1 MKKTIGYV
9 LSHTHWDREWYLSFQ
24 LFRMRLVD
32 MLDTLIPYLEQHP
45 EFPHFHLDGQTV
57 CLEDYL
63 EVRPDQAERLR
74 HLIEAGR
81 IAVGPWY
88 VLPDLQCIG
97 QESILRNLSRGL
109 ALAQRFGG
117 GTPVGYLP
125 DIFSHPAQLPQIFA
139 GYGFRAAVIWRG
151 SSDDPEPPYEVL
163 WRAPDGTQLLTLR
176 LPDDRGYLNAF
187 PLGDTP
193 EAVSRQ
199 FEDWFHERLPRSPS
213 GQLLFMN
220 GCDHQ
225 APNYALPE
233 FIRYF
238 NETHDDYELR
248 QISLTQYL
256 DELHI
261 TPGELTVLCGEQN
274 RTNYSAGRHLN
285 PTLKNTFSTHIPQK
299 IENAQCEA
307 GLVRCAEPLSAML
320 AAAHLPLGLHYLDT
334 AWKYLL
340 QNHPHDSIC
349 GCSCD
354 DVARDMERRFAW
366 ARDITQQYQQ
376 EAMRRLTA
384 QTDTQ
389 QTLAD
394 EIPVHLFHLS
404 PWPEENAI
412 QTFTL
417 RLPADTLL
425 RGLAIRTAD
434 GQDIPCQI
442 VRLRKDGVILH
453 PMDRDPSWDDYLL
466 ADVLV
471 QLPHQTAM
479 SWTTLYCRPS
489 IVPLSLPERPVVR
502 FQTLENEYLQ
512 VSIQPN
518 GTLDVKNKRSGT
530 AYRGLNLFTD
540 EADIGDAYLFSP
552 ELTAKVW
559 NSATSAPSIRI
570 QQGALCTSAILDWR
584 YRRKPDEA
592 EQSLRLTLSLRKN
605 DPLLRFHL
613 EIENRAGDH
622 RLRVHFPTG
631 FSCDESFADSIFTVE
646 AHPIRRRQPKPEAW
660 VETESGCYAQRR
672 FVYLQN
678 GRQRLVFM
686 GAGLLEYEASD
697 GENGADLAVTLLRAV
712 GRCGSVRS
720 MTAYAPPGP
729 CALYPQDSQL
739 LGNWEMEYALAF
751 DTPDSELSMLAER
764 YHTPELYYQDTA
776 HPAQMQESAQ
786 NLFCL
791 DVPEFVVS
799 CVQGL
804 GDGEI
809 LIRGYQHTGHS
820 LSVSIRFCRSI
831 QTAWRTDFTGNR
843 REAVETSGDTLAFS
857 APHAKI
863 MTFVVRL

>member
-1 MKKTIGYV
+1 M
-9 LSHTHWDREWYLSFQ
+9 
-24 LFRMRLVD
+24 
-32 MLDTLIPYLEQHP
+32 
-45 EFPHFHLDGQTV
+45 
-57 CLEDYL
+57 
-63 EVRPDQAERLR
+63 
-74 HLIEAGR
+74 
-81 IAVGPWY
+81 
-88 VLPDLQCIG
+88 
-97 QESILRNLSRGL
+97 
-109 ALAQRFGG
+109 
-117 GTPVGYLP
+117 
-125 DIFSHPAQLPQIFA
+125 
-139 GYGFRAAVIWRG
+139 
-151 SSDDPEPPYEVL
+151 
-163 WRAPDGTQLLTLR
+163 
-176 LPDDRGYLNAF
+176 
-187 PLGDTP
+187 
-193 EAVSRQ
+193 
-199 FEDWFHERLPRSPS
+199 
-213 GQLLFMN
+213 
-220 GCDHQ
+220 
-225 APNYALPE
+225 
-233 FIRYF
+233 
-238 NETHDDYELR
+238 
-248 QISLTQYL
+248 
-256 DELHI
+256 
-261 TPGELTVLCGEQN
+261 
-274 RTNYSAGRHLN
+274 
-285 PTLKNTFSTHIPQK
+285 
-299 IENAQCEA
+299 
-307 GLVRCAEPLSAML
+307 RCAEPLSAML

-366 ARDITQQYQQ
+366 ARDIMQQYQQ
-376 EAMRRLTA
+376 EAMRRLAA

-394 EIPVHLFHLS
+394 EIPVQLFHLS

-489 IVPLSLPERPVVR
+489 LVPLSLPERPVVR

-660 VETESGCYAQRR
+660 VETESGCYAQKR

-751 DTPDSELSMLAER
+751 DTLDSELSMLAER

-776 HPAQMQESAQ
+776 HPAQEQGSAQ
-786 NLFCL
+786 RLFCL
-791 DVPEFVVS
+791 DGPEFVVS

-809 LIRGYQHTGHS
+809 LIRGYQHTGHA
-820 LSVSIRFCRSI
+820 LSAAIRFCRSI
-831 QTAWRTDFTGNR
+831 QTAWRTDFTGNH
-843 REAVETSGDTLAFS
+843 REAVDISGDTLAFS